1 MNIALL
7 NQYNLQ
13 FLKTKDVLGNFEPG
27 AMGGG
32 IAEFLDDYTNSAKVQ
47 EGIQKVDV
55 YLNGGLD
62 PEGDNSLSTQV
73 YTIRIDNSTADVYLA
88 VGENTH
94 QSLQTLPL
102 QDLRNI
108 LVMWRDFLIQN
119 GY

>member
-13 FLKTKDVLGNFEPG
+13 FLKTKDVLGYFEPG
-27 AMGGG
+27 AIGGG
-32 IAEFLDDYTNSAKVQ
+32 ISEFLDDYVDSAEVQ
-47 EGIQKVDV
+47 EGIQKVDL

-73 YTIRIDNSTADVYLA
+73 YTIRIDNSTADLFLA

-94 QSLQTLPL
+94 QSLQTIPL
-102 QDLRNI
+102 QDFRDI

-119 GY
+119 GF